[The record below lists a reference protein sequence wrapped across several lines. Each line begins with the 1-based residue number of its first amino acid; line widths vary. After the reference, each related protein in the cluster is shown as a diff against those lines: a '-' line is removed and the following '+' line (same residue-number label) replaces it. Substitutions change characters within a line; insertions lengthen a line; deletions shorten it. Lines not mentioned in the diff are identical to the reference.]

1 MSLRPLL
8 LAPLAAALAA
18 TLPAAASDDGPRSAR
33 GAVHTAPQKQADFT
47 SLVTTEAQVAARSV
61 RLTPPAEGAFVARNG
76 KGNAFKRVEI
86 GFGREID
93 ENLAEGSAKN
103 LGWTVVGDKRV
114 TKLRIAS
121 PGAAAL
127 RVAIRFP
134 ATDEPFELRV
144 AGSQDEAKALGP
156 TRLGGIAGQDIW
168 WTPLTE
174 GEAQV
179 IEIVSSAKLEAPD
192 VSVLRVSHLVSGP
205 STAFKTLDDIGSAAS
220 CNIDVICQPQTQ
232 ALVSASRAV
241 VLMLYT
247 KTNGVSS
254 QCTGTVLNDNPST
267 STPYLFSGNHC
278 FDSSNPTG
286 PFNNVTQMTNV
297 AGSLNTFFFFDA
309 VACNSLAVPP
319 GYVQRFGGA
328 DYLYN
333 NVAQDVLFV
342 RLRDSLPTNG
352 VYLGWDAT
360 TLSTGSAMTV
370 LHHPQGDLKMF
381 STGSVQGT
389 SILSSVYG
397 PNGAHL
403 NADSGYTRVVYNQG
417 TTEPGSS
424 GSGILTFNSSIGEYQ
439 LRGGLWGGEASC
451 SAPTAPDYFSRLDVT
466 FPAIRRFL
474 APTSTTPALDST
486 DLWFNP
492 SESGWGLNLTQ
503 HANGQVFGV
512 WYTYTSA
519 GRPLW
524 LVLPGGAW
532 SANGT
537 VFTGQL
543 YKVAGS
549 SYAGTFNP
557 NLVSVRTV
565 GVMQITFS
573 GNDNATFTYTV
584 DGATGTKVITRQP
597 FDG

>member
-8 LAPLAAALAA
+8 FAPLAAALAA
-18 TLPAAASDDGPRSAR
+18 ALPAAASDDGPRSAR

-76 KGNAFKRVEI
+76 KGSAFKRVEI

-179 IEIVSSAKLEAPD
+179 IEIVSSAKIAPPD
-192 VSVLRVSHLVSGP
+192 VSLLRVSHLVSGP
-205 STAFKTLDDIGSAAS
+205 SALFKTPSEIGASGS
-220 CNIDVICQPQTQ
+220 CNIDVACVASPSQ
-232 ALVSASRAV
+232 ALLSAARSV
-241 VLMLYT
+241 VQMLFT
-247 KTNGVSS
+247 STSGGSGL
-254 QCTGTVLNDNPST
+254 CTGTVLNDTLSSGT
-267 STPYLFSGNHC
+267 AWLYSGNHC

-286 PFNNVTQMTNV
+286 PFNNLTQMTNV

-309 VACNSLAVPP
+309 VACNSTAVPP

-333 NVAQDVLFV
+333 NVAQDVLFL

-352 VYLGWDAT
+352 VYLGWDAN
-360 TLSTGSAMTV
+360 TLSSGSAMTV
-370 LHHPQGDLKMF
+370 LHHPRGDLKKF
-381 STGSVQGT
+381 STGTVQGV
-389 SILSSVYG
+389 SLLSSVYG
-397 PNGAHL
+397 SSGAHL
-403 NADSGYTRVVYNQG
+403 NADTGYNRVVYNQG
-417 TTEPGSS
+417 TTEGGSS
-424 GSGILTFNSSIGEYQ
+424 GSGILTFSGSEYQ
-439 LRGGLWGGEASC
+439 LRGGLWGGEALC
-451 SAPTAPDYFSRLDVT
+451 TNLTGPDYYSRLDVA
-466 FPAIRRFL
+466 FPALRRFL
-474 APTSTTPALDST
+474 APTTTTPALDAT
-486 DLWFNP
+486 DLWYNP

-503 HANGQVFGV
+503 HASGQVFGV
-512 WYTYTSA
+512 WYTYAST

-524 LVLPGGAW
+524 LVMPGGAW

-543 YKVAGS
+543 YKVAGP

-565 GVMQITFS
+565 GSMQITFS
-573 GNDNATFTYTV
+573 GNDNATFLYTV
-584 DGATGTKVITRQP
+584 DGVTGTKVIQRQP
-597 FDG
+597 F

>member
-18 TLPAAASDDGPRSAR
+18 TLPVAASDDGPRSAR

-47 SLVTTEAQVAARSV
+47 SLVTTEAQVASRSV

-179 IEIVSSAKLEAPD
+179 IEIVSSAKLAAPD
-192 VSVLRVSHLVSGP
+192 ISLLRVSHLVSGP
-205 STAFKTLDDIGSAAS
+205 STRFKLVEDIGTSGS
-220 CNIDVICQPQTQ
+220 CNINVICQPQTQ
-232 ALVSASRAV
+232 ALVEASRAV
-241 VLMLYT
+241 VLMAFT
-247 KTNGVSS
+247 TAAGFTG
-254 QCTGTVLNDNPST
+254 QCTGTVLNDTDS
-267 STPYLFSGNHC
+267 SGVRWLYSGNHC
-278 FDSSNPTG
+278 FDSTNPTG
-286 PFNNVTQMTNV
+286 PFNSLTQMS
-297 AGSLNTFFFFDA
+297 ARAESLNTFFFFDA
-309 VACNSLAVPP
+309 IACNSTTVPT

-328 DYLYN
+328 EYLYN
-333 NVAQDVLFV
+333 NVAQDVLFL
-342 RLRDSLPTNG
+342 RLRDLLPANG
-352 VYLGWDAT
+352 FHLGWNANP
-360 TLSTGSAMTV
+360 LSAGTSMTV
-370 LHHPQGDLKMF
+370 LHHPQGDLKKF
-381 STGSVQGT
+381 STGTVQGV
-389 SILSSVYG
+389 SILSNEYG
-397 PNGAHL
+397 PNGGHL
-403 NADSGYTRVVYNQG
+403 NADTGYNRVVYNRG

-424 GSGILTFNSSIGEYQ
+424 GAGILTFDGSEFQ
-439 LRGGLWGGEASC
+439 LRGGLWGGEALC
-451 SAPTAPDYFSRLDVT
+451 SNLTGPDYYSRLDVA
-466 FPAIRRFL
+466 FPALRRFL
-474 APTSTTPALDST
+474 APTTTTPALDAT
-486 DLWFNP
+486 DLWYNP
-492 SESGWGLNLTQ
+492 SEDGWGLNLTQ
-503 HANGQVFGV
+503 HASGQVFGV
-512 WYTYTSA
+512 WYTYTA
-519 GRPLW
+519 ARRPLW
-524 LVLPGGAW
+524 LVMPGGAW
-532 SANGT
+532 SSNGT

-543 YKVAGS
+543 YKVAGP

-557 NLVSVRTV
+557 DLVSVRTV
-565 GVMQITFS
+565 GSMQITFN
-573 GNDNATFTYTV
+573 GNDNATFLYTV
-584 DGATGTKVITRQP
+584 DGVTGTKVIQRQP
-597 FDG
+597 F